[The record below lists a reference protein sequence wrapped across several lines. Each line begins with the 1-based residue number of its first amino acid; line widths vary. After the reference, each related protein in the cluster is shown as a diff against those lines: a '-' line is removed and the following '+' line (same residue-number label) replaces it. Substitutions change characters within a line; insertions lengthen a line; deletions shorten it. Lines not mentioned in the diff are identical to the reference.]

1 MNDRIAGTRAPRFQ
15 DNPEWPVLW
24 CPKHCCGSVDTF
36 PERNN
41 KRCYRGWEFDEDCG
55 LLKVEVVLLDALGG
69 THEEWCSTY
78 KNVGGCSCSQ
88 EVAALGGTDK

>member
-55 LLKVEVVLLDALGG
+55 LLKVEVVLLDALGN
-69 THEEWCSTY
+69 EEPSGSERT
-78 KNVGGCSCSQ
+78 
-88 EVAALGGTDK
+88 GTDNGE